1 MEHIKAKRI
10 YRSVECFTDSS
21 TKQPNNNNNLLFN
34 QTKLGG
40 FDIGKYNNAAIQNGS

>member
-10 YRSVECFTDSS
+10 YYVECFTDSS